1 MPRPITLK
9 IDVSKI
15 DKAHLFKGAKGT
27 YLDVAI
33 WPNKEGA
40 GQYGDTHYAVQ
51 QVTKELRES
60 GVRGP
65 IIGNATVPSDE
76 AEQAKPTRHAKTA
89 TPTDP
94 DSDIAPDDLPF

>member
-15 DKAHLFKGAKGT
+15 DKSHLYKGAKGT

-33 WPNKEGA
+33 WPNKDGS

-51 QVTKELRES
+51 QVSKDKREA

-65 IIGNATVPSDE
+65 IIGNATVPFE
-76 AEQAKPTRHAKTA
+76 GLPQERPARPA
-89 TPTDP
+89 TQQKPTDP
-94 DSDIAPDDLPF
+94 DLDVEEDNIPF

>member
-15 DKAHLFKGAKGT
+15 DKTHLYKGAKGT

-33 WPNKEGA
+33 WPNKDGA

-51 QVTKELRES
+51 QVSKDKRED

-65 IIGNATVPSDE
+65 IIGNATVPFE
-76 AEQAKPTRHAKTA
+76 GLPQECPARPA
-89 TPTDP
+89 TKQKPTDP
-94 DSDIAPDDLPF
+94 DLDVEDENLPF

>member
-15 DKAHLFKGAKGT
+15 DKSHLFKGAKGT

-76 AEQAKPTRHAKTA
+76 AEPTRHAKTA

-94 DSDIAPDDLPF
+94 DLDIAPDDLPF

>member
-9 IDVSKI
+9 IDISKI
-15 DKAHLFKGAKGT
+15 DKSHLYKGAKGT

-33 WPNKEGA
+33 WPNKDGA

-51 QVTKELRES
+51 QVAKEKREA

-65 IIGNATVPSDE
+65 IIGNATVPFE
-76 AEQAKPTRHAKTA
+76 GLPQERPAPAPT
-89 TPTDP
+89 
-94 DSDIAPDDLPF
+94 APDELDENSIPF

>member
-15 DKAHLFKGAKGT
+15 DKSHLYKGAKGT

-33 WPNKEGA
+33 WPNKEGV

-51 QVTKELRES
+51 QVSKDKREA

-65 IIGNATVPSDE
+65 IIGNATVPFE
-76 AEQAKPTRHAKTA
+76 GMPQAEPPAKA
-89 TPTDP
+89 TKPTDP
-94 DSDIAPDDLPF
+94 DLDAAPDDDQIPF